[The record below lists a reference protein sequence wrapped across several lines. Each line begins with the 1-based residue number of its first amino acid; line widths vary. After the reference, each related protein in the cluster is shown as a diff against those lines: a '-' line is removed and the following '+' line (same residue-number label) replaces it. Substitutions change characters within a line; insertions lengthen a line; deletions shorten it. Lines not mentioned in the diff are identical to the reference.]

1 MRSSMQTEIP
11 LVAPWTCRS
20 AKYSLVDLILITF
33 SCFASTLTR
42 SPLDMM
48 SKSNNVQP
56 SQFITIVDLTCNVNQ
71 DFPGSTPTAPLRP
84 EVMKPIAFDCTFS
97 VHGDCSVHDSKLK
110 VLGVISTSSAL
121 SVSGSSSTELIQIG
135 GGSSLQMTVVFSVQ
149 MRCSA
154 WAIQAATNASQSF
167 QILFPI
173 RHISDRGV
181 PVGGKME
188 PNSIASARQR
198 ISQNL

>member
-1 MRSSMQTEIP
+1 
-11 LVAPWTCRS
+11 
-20 AKYSLVDLILITF
+20 
-33 SCFASTLTR
+33 
-42 SPLDMM
+42 
-48 SKSNNVQP
+48 
-56 SQFITIVDLTCNVNQ
+56 
-71 DFPGSTPTAPLRP
+71 
-84 EVMKPIAFDCTFS
+84 MKPIAFDCTFS

-121 SVSGSSSTELIQIG
+121 SVSGGSSTELIQIG

-154 WAIQAATNASQSF
+154 WAVQAATNASQSF
-167 QILFPI
+167 QILFPF
-173 RHISDRGV
+173 RHICDKGV

-198 ISQNL
+198 ISQNLHLQVYFLMLLQPSVYETLISTGRAKDFHYLQLYIYVSYIAQNTLQLLYSVPGLGDAIDDKN